1 MRLLTFDHCCPQ
13 FCMDHPSSEKLLYL
27 ERDPRRGRKMAVLSS
42 PGKKMLVPDSH
53 GGLWEQWTLSPGGR
67 FLRAGPGWERPAQS
81 TSPLG
86 QGQRLWVHPA
96 RNSSMGGLS
105 HSNIR
110 EKFFLYYLKN
120 CDYCA
125 FKTDSESKNHPIRY
139 SINSIWLI

>member
-1 MRLLTFDHCCPQ
+1 
-13 FCMDHPSSEKLLYL
+13 
-27 ERDPRRGRKMAVLSS
+27 MAVPSS
-42 PGKKMLVPDSH
+42 PGKKMLVPDSR

-86 QGQRLWVHPA
+86 QGQPLRVHPA
-96 RNSSMGGLS
+96 GNSSMGGLS

-139 SINSIWLI
+139 TINSIWLI